1 MPGHGGVEELEV
13 RVSGG
18 QPCGGE
24 VVVEVEVEELHG
36 EPGYGLGEVPP
47 PLQADRGSLQQPP
60 QPPVFPA
67 LEESRC

>member
-1 MPGHGGVEELEV
+1 MPGHGGVEELEG
-13 RVSGG
+13 RVSGE

-24 VVVEVEVEELHG
+24 EEVEEEEELHG
-36 EPGYGLGEVPP
+36 EPGYGLGEAPP